1 MFRWPWKRETDAD
14 QRAAFAEL
22 ARAHADDVYGAALRM
37 TRNRDDAYDLA
48 QEAVVRAFT
57 HFDSFTPGTNFKAW
71 MLRILTNL
79 YISDYCRK
87 RKAPTLPLEGEGEG
101 VIDVEDVGSQDNV
114 PGRALFEEALDE
126 EIGRALDSLGG
137 GVRLCILMVDVEQMS
152 YEEAAA
158 ALGVPVGTVRS
169 RLNRGR
175 EQLKR
180 ALAEYA
186 RGRNLV

>member
-14 QRAAFAEL
+14 RRAAFADL
-22 ARAHADDVYGAALRM
+22 ARSHADDLYGAALRM

-48 QEAVVRAFT
+48 QEAVIRAFT
-57 HFDSFTPGTNFKAW
+57 YFDSFTPGTNFKAW
-71 MLRILTNL
+71 ILRILTNL

-87 RKAPTLPLEGEGEG
+87 RKAPTLSLDDEGEG
-101 VIDVEDVGSQDNV
+101 VIEVEDVGSQETV

-126 EIGRALDSLGG
+126 EIDRALDSLGD